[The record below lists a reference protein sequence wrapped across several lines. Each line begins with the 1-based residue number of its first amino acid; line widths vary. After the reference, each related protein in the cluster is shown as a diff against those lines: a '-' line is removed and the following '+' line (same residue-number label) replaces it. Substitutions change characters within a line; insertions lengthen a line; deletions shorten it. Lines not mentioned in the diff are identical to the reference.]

1 MSKDK
6 HLKLELNHPDHRKEY
21 VVRNLDCIIVP
32 GVLRYRDI
40 PVTEFTKE
48 QLIAILY
55 QMTFVK
61 DE

>member
-6 HLKLELNHPDHRKEY
+6 HLKLELSKEY
-21 VVRNLDCIIVP
+21 VIRDLDCIIVP

>member
-6 HLKLELNHPDHRKEY
+6 HLKLEFSKEY
-21 VVRNLDCIIVP
+21 VVRDLDCIIVP
-32 GVLRYRDI
+32 GVLCYRDI